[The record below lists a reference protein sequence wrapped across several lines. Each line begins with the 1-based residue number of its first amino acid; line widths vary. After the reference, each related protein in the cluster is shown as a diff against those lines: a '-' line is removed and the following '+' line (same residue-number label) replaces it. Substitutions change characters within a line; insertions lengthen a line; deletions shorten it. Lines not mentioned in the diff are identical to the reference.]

1 MAQLRRDLRELEAKR
16 VRIPYFAFLAFLVF
30 LVFLALLAFLAF
42 LAFLVHLSVMAH
54 TTAQW
59 DNREVST
66 FSPSFSQLSYDAN
79 KVQNGFMQSR
89 ILVSLASACRKNKDL
104 EEYVQLL

>member
-16 VRIPYFAFLAFLVF
+16 VRIPCFAFLALLVF
-30 LVFLALLAFLAF
+30 LVFLAFLAF
-42 LAFLVHLSVMAH
+42 LAFSHFLSISVMAH